1 MEQANLTAILGFHP
15 LASHTWSQGPPSSVC
30 GPERRLSCFVPH
42 DPGQTHSHSSP
53 PLPFLS
59 PSRFLLFL
67 SLHLSPPTLPPL
79 SLPCVQVPGAI
90 PSEITKAATEN
101 RSLGNIGFGLC
112 LIVGVCSYMQ
122 YLPACMRSGSGG
134 LYVNL
139 LPSITGSLGMGWFV
153 DTFVRGF
160 LIFLWLT
167 SITRAVS
174 QFQNASYTHVVWLPI
189 CLVFVL
195 TTLFSPVLYSSV
207 LGHSATVMAIVGL
220 AEPMLFDRFGNR
232 SLFGFP
238 RLVFHSHTRRERF
251 ERVSAM
257 WEQYEVEMAKYR
269 EALANYVPMPKH
281 VMIARQVAVQQGKD
295 VDPIDWNLDI
305 YRTPVQPPM
314 PPHEFGLGARYSAPS
329 KHGGG

>member
-1 MEQANLTAILGFHP
+1 M
-15 LASHTWSQGPPSSVC
+15 
-30 GPERRLSCFVPH
+30 
-42 DPGQTHSHSSP
+42 
-53 PLPFLS
+53 
-59 PSRFLLFL
+59 
-67 SLHLSPPTLPPL
+67 
-79 SLPCVQVPGAI
+79 QVPGAI

-101 RSLGNIGFGLC
+101 RSLGNIGFGLW

-134 LYVNL
+134 LYVDL

-174 QFQNASYTHVVWLPI
+174 QFQNASYTHVTWLPI

-195 TTLFSPVLYSSV
+195 ATLFSPVLYSAV
-207 LGHSATVMAIVGL
+207 LGHSATVIAIVGL
-220 AEPMLFDRFGNR
+220 VEPMLFDRFGNR

-251 ERVSAM
+251 ERVTAM
-257 WEQYEVEMAKYR
+257 WEQYEVEMVKYR
-269 EALANYVPMPKH
+269 EALTNYVPMPQH
-281 VMIARQVAVQQGKD
+281 VMIARQVAVQQGKE

-314 PPHEFGLGARYSAPS
+314 PPHEFGLGARHSAPS